1 MLAAMLG
8 LIDGASRRYVE
19 RIDLGIEEEAKQ
31 AKRLADGEKS
41 YNTIVRQD
49 SMYNAIPKVQLL
61 TPGFAKNNTPLDDK
75 EYATVLQTQ
84 DFYRGEP
91 SFYVNK
97 NNEAI
102 QRAGKLLQYDIWSL
116 NPNDY
121 IDNDVKENLA
131 EYDAAV
137 IQTLAD
143 MYQGGSI
150 KNELTGVTVQ
160 LRDITSQIPGY
171 ENFSIEKKQYVNDKA
186 AQALAADPR
195 AARILG
201 LIPDLQYFSKR
212 KGDTVTYVP
221 KIVETPH
228 GETKKLDDPE
238 IQANYQP
245 LLKISEQTRFLEPTE
260 QNAQQTY
267 QQLTTLA
274 NRSPGFTV
282 QQGIDAVV
290 KLNGHF
296 NAGNIQTAYTG
307 KLSAAP
313 FQVEAIR
320 EDLDPVY
327 NQIGFGNTVFLMS
340 AAMPVDS
347 IYRDKTS
354 SPDLYDAI
362 GAAGEFYKSKVLG
375 IKTPDQ
381 QKAFNTRLE
390 GLNALATNVA
400 ELKTAIELGGQLE
413 GTPGAQLTK
422 FKAGI
427 QNAMNQLVGQY
438 KDGAGVKDN
447 LDDLNKFLDGLS
459 EDDFNNG
466 VLNQAA
472 LDKTISFLTNQ
483 LAYNVARSLES
494 ATGNARLSNID
505 VENAKRALGL
515 TGLLA
520 NPKAA
525 VAVLDLLG
533 ARTQREIEYMNAIN
547 SGDIK
552 TMQNADI
559 LQQMVGTDSML
570 RVAGL
575 SNLNAFGA
583 LSKFRESLESEL
595 NKLEGFED
603 IDLKSLDT
611 EVI

>member
-1 MLAAMLG
+1 MLG

-41 YNTIVRQD
+41 YNNIVRQD

-61 TPGFAKNNTPLDDK
+61 TPGFAKNNTPLDDR

-131 EYDAAV
+131 QYDAAV

-143 MYQGGSI
+143 MYQGGQI

-171 ENFSIEKKQYVNDKA
+171 ESFSIEKKRNVNDKA
-186 AQALAADPR
+186 SQALAADPR

-245 LLKISEQTRFLEPTE
+245 LLKVSEQTRFLEPTE

-362 GAAGEFYKSKVLG
+362 GAAGEFYKKEVMG
-375 IKTPDQ
+375 ISSPDDQ
-381 QKAFNTRLE
+381 AAFNTRLN
-390 GLNALATNVA
+390 GLTALLTNVK

-438 KDGAGVKDN
+438 KDGAGVEENKAN
-447 LDDLNKFLDGLS
+447 LDKFLAGLS
-459 EDDFNNG
+459 EDDFVNG

-520 NPKAA
+520 SPKAA

-575 SNLNAFGA
+575 SNLNAFGS

-603 IDLKSLDT
+603 IDIKAMDT
-611 EVI
+611 QVL